1 MGGLVVGGV
10 IPQRLPEYN
19 LEFLTF
25 WKYFLI
31 GDKPWVR
38 ATIAVYKVKFYRVA
52 LKSY

>member
-1 MGGLVVGGV
+1 MVEGG

-31 GDKPWVR
+31 GDKLRVG
-38 ATIAVYKVKFYRVA
+38 AIIIVYKVKFYRVA